1 MTDNCRRQ
9 SDGSLN
15 HACCG
20 TEHQLVAQF
29 CLMHRHQVGAASRP
43 LVSVLNFLTSN
54 HISEASV
61 RCGVPVAWI
70 ERVMRA
76 ESNGETMLGGR
87 PIRSRAGAMGLMQ
100 LMPGTWD
107 EMRRTFGLGSDPDEP
122 ADNIMAGSC
131 YLRQMYDRFGYPG
144 LFAAYNAGPARYAA
158 HLATGRQLPGE
169 TIAYLGKVTGSA
181 MSVSVSPSNPA
192 REGVFAIQRQVSGE
206 SRDKTAEPL
215 QSSLFPVRNHVP

>member
-1 MTDNCRRQ
+1 MAALRLAFATMALAIAAPSAAQ
-9 SDGSLN
+9 SMARWG
-15 HACCG
+15 
-20 TEHQLVAQF
+20 
-29 CLMHRHQVGAASRP
+29 
-43 LVSVLNFLTSN
+43 N

-107 EMRRTFGLGSDPDEP
+107 EMRRTLGLGSDPDDP

-144 LFAAYNAGPARYAA
+144 LFAAYNAGPARYAT
-158 HLATGRQLPGE
+158 HLATGRKLPGE

-181 MSVSVSPSNPA
+181 ASAPVSLSEPA
-192 REGVFAIQRQVSGE
+192 PELLFAIQRQVSAAMPGT
-206 SRDKTAEPL
+206 TAKP
-215 QSSLFPVRNHVP
+215 SHSLLFAVRNHVP

>member
-1 MTDNCRRQ
+1 MAALR
-9 SDGSLN
+9 L
-15 HACCG
+15 ACAA
-20 TEHQLVAQF
+20 LALAIAAPSSAQPTA
-29 CLMHRHQVGAASRP
+29 RWRS
-43 LVSVLNFLTSN
+43 

-61 RCGVPVAWI
+61 RCGVPANWI

-76 ESNGETMLGGR
+76 ESSGETMLGGR

-107 EMRRTFGLGSDPDEP
+107 EMRRTLGLGRDPHDP

-131 YLRQMYDRFGYPG
+131 YLRLMYDRFGYPG

-158 HLATGRQLPGE
+158 HLATGRELPGE

-181 MSVSVSPSNPA
+181 MSAPVSPPQPA
-192 REGVFAIQRQVSGE
+192 RGGLFAIQRQVSVAARGM
-206 SRDKTAEPL
+206 TAEPS
-215 QSSLFPVRNHVP
+215 QPSLFMVRNHAP